1 MRTSKFRRA
10 ALILAV
16 GSFVAAFSGPA
27 FAQYPINPPGGGPPG
42 GGPGVPQ
49 PTIETTGGSLVPGDD
64 GCSSSTQTVSG
75 SDWQPHSTVVIEFIA
90 SPAQVIGR
98 ARVNANGD
106 FSTEVSVPASG
117 FGTHTIRVRG
127 FAADGSPRT
136 IETTITCLAQV
147 SPGVLAFT
155 GANITVGGILLL
167 TLVVIGTSTYVAGRR
182 REGRA

>member
-1 MRTSKFRRA
+1 MRRG
-10 ALILAV
+10 LILFLTV
-16 GSFVAAFSGPA
+16 GSFLAISGSAAL
-27 FAQYPINPPGGGPPG
+27 AQYPVDPPGGGPPG
-42 GGPGVPQ
+42 GGPPGVPQ
-49 PTIETTGGSLVPGDD
+49 PTIDITGGSLVPGDD

-98 ARVNANGD
+98 ARVNAAGD
-106 FSTEVSVPASG
+106 FSTEVTVPASG

-127 FAADGSPRT
+127 LAVDGSPRT

-155 GANITVGGILLL
+155 GANITIGVVMLLGL
-167 TLVVIGTSTYVAGRR
+167 IVVGTSTYVAGRR
-182 REGRA
+182 RQSRA